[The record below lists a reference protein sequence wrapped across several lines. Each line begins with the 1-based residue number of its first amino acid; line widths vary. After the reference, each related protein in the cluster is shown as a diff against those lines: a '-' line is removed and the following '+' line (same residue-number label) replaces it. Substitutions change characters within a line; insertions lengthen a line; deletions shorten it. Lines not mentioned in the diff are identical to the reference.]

1 MENKQK
7 IQEIRTKRSENNKR
21 ILKLK
26 QEICELENS
35 NPNFNHNVDI

>member
-7 IQEIRTKRSENNKR
+7 IQEIRAKRSENNKR

-26 QEICELENS
+26 QEICELENLS
-35 NPNFNHNVDI
+35 PKFLIRII